1 MGAFAAPGSAPPSG
15 GYIGN
20 GYSGVST
27 GGGAAPKKL
36 NPDGTPAD
44 PTVATS
50 PLLNP
55 SSPTIYTSQGNPAGA
70 SVPGNPAAPAPYN
83 WQQQEEQDALAAWNA
98 RGGSVASDEA
108 GADAERGATQSAA
121 DKAYANYMG
130 QTNSNVAGYT
140 ASNLANYKPSAVAN
154 WLTSL
159 QPGNSPVAPAAVSG
173 GIVDR
178 GAGAGPS
185 GAGAGTA
192 LGAYNTDAL
201 DAFDPA
207 AAGDTYAKGAYGA
220 FSNNLKDQ
228 LKTLT
233 NKSVGAGRFNTGLL
247 DADTGATT
255 TRLASDFDNAIA
267 SAAVQF
273 SGQKE
278 SALSSAAGLNLSRA
292 QGIDANALSAKTE
305 ADNYSLS
312 SASAAAAA
320 AQQRAQLGLQGAEYI
335 DTQGY
340 DRATGL
346 DAGNWARDTY
356 LDTSNMNQAKTG
368 LDEAITREANAA
380 RESDTAR
387 DRGDT
392 YASATRTWAAN
403 DRAAQDARDAAAQA
417 QAAALAAAKRNA
429 SGGGTPVQ
437 QGIGNTPDPYLTQKR
452 QAAALGVPFIG

>member
-1 MGAFAAPGSAPPSG
+1 MAGFSSSTYIPAP
-15 GYIGN
+15 Y
-20 GYSGVST
+20 T
-27 GGGAAPKKL
+27 GGGVATPTQKL
-36 NPDGTPAD
+36 NPDGTPATD
-44 PTVATS
+44 DGASVANS
-50 PLLNP
+50 SLLGGGVNVP
-55 SSPTIYTSQGNPAGA
+55 SSQGNPSGS
-70 SVPGNPAAPAPYN
+70 SVPGNPSAPDPYN
-83 WQQQEEQDALAAWNA
+83 WQQQEEQNALQAWNA
-98 RGGSVASDEA
+98 RGGSVASDETS
-108 GADAERGATQSAA
+108 ADAERGATQTAA
-121 DKAYANYMG
+121 DKAYTNYMD
-130 QTNSNVAGYT
+130 QSPSNVAGYT
-140 ASNLANYKPSAVAN
+140 ASNLASYKPSAVQN

-159 QPGNSPVAPAAVSG
+159 APGNSSVAPVTLGG

-178 GAGAGPS
+178 GAGASPG

-201 DAFDPA
+201 DAFDPS
-207 AAGDTYAKGAYGA
+207 AAGNTYAQGAYGA

-247 DADTGATT
+247 DADTGTTT

-278 SALSSAAGLNLSRA
+278 SALASSASDNLSRA
-292 QGIDANALSAKTE
+292 SGIDADALTAKNE
-305 ADNYSLS
+305 ADQYSL
-312 SASAAAAA
+312 ASTAQQTAA
-320 AQQRAQLGLQGAEYI
+320 AQARAQLGLQGAEYI
-335 DTQGY
+335 DTQSY

-346 DAGNWARDTY
+346 DAGVYAKDTY

-380 RESDTAR
+380 KESDTAR
-387 DRGDT
+387 DRGDS

-417 QAAALAAAKRNA
+417 AAKAKAQQAASATGGGAAASADPYAFFRKQALALGTTFTPP
-429 SGGGTPVQ
+429 SGG
-437 QGIGNTPDPYLTQKR
+437 
-452 QAAALGVPFIG
+452 